1 MLVIPEIRSTPCK
14 GIMEEDF
21 YWKNNILPC
30 YDVFVDK
37 EIFLC
42 HHSSIEILKIVGL
55 WLAEL
60 TGQVNKR
67 SNYKDSISKLRIKWA

>member
-42 HHSSIEILKIVGL
+42 HHSSIEIFIIHNNTIMVCSSLVVDSLVFNLSIV
-55 WLAEL
+55 
-60 TGQVNKR
+60 
-67 SNYKDSISKLRIKWA
+67 